1 MVNFN
6 CRPDRTSDKENYED
20 KAGIFYTGSNDSAA
34 YDDVLELDRLHS
46 SPEKSLIRAIERS
59 KNKEYNY
66 SLFPT

>member
-6 CRPDRTSDKENYED
+6 CRPDRTSDKEKYED

-46 SPEKSLIRAIERS
+46 LTRKIVDSGNRKKQKQRI
-59 KNKEYNY
+59 
-66 SLFPT
+66 

>member
-1 MVNFN
+1 MVNLN

-46 SPEKSLIRAIERS
+46 LTRKIVDSGNRKKQKQRI
-59 KNKEYNY
+59 
-66 SLFPT
+66 

>member
-46 SPEKSLIRAIERS
+46 LTRKIVDSGNRKKQKQRI
-59 KNKEYNY
+59 
-66 SLFPT
+66 